1 MRKGAGWLINIFQ
14 ITQGSRMKKI
24 SLIAFTVGYVLSSCG
39 NLTPEEAVVASISKV
54 QYEKLRQDNQ
64 KFLGELSAG
73 IVQAMLMADTANI
86 TDTFLLETDHLG
98 FSPVV
103 GTHTN
108 DGEVNKEFNAIWVG
122 SYAHGLPLA
131 EGMTED
137 YFRSECY
144 LNLQKVNG
152 GKTAEEYGL
161 GDNDERA
168 WPTSYAFVEAMKQL
182 RYVVVIHPKSFT
194 AGALYLSSQ
203 TFEAASLDGVMMIY
217 DLKENRICGAKEI
230 HTTGPESISYS
241 FDAPSSNNGYKDK
254 ADDAAVYEFEK
265 ENREGLFRNTLLE
278 LGSLANAAEFS
289 N

>member
-1 MRKGAGWLINIFQ
+1 MRHVLIFI
-14 ITQGSRMKKI
+14 IAA
-24 SLIAFTVGYVLSSCG
+24 SLTLSSCG
-39 NLTPEEAVVASISKV
+39 DSTNEKTPFSAINKSE
-54 QYEKLRQDNQ
+54 YEKFRMSNQ
-64 KFLGELSAG
+64 KMLDDLSAG
-73 IVQAMLMADTANI
+73 IVQAMLMADTAQI
-86 TDTFLLETDHLG
+86 TDTFLLATSHLG

-103 GTHTN
+103 GTHTD
-108 DGEVNKEFNAIWVG
+108 DGEVNKDFNALWVG
-122 SYAHGLPLA
+122 SYAHGLPLPD
-131 EGMTED
+131 GMEQD

-144 LNLQKVNG
+144 LNLQFVKG

-161 GDNDERA
+161 GDTDDRA

-194 AGALYLSSQ
+194 AGALYVSSQ

-217 DLKENRICGAKEI
+217 DLKEKRICGAKEI
-230 HTTGPESISYS
+230 HTSGPESISYS

-265 ENREGLFRNTLLE
+265 ENRESLFRNTLLR